1 MSSEDPMRGMI
12 RGEIL
17 KAMRDV
23 RPVQY
28 TREDLARM
36 TRGQINA
43 ARKAGHLDD
52 LLMGRN

>member
-1 MSSEDPMRGMI
+1 MSTEDPMRGML
-12 RGEIL
+12 RDEII
-17 KAMRDV
+17 KAIRDV